1 MRGSEGDI
9 EQRTSV
15 SIAVAVALGS
25 QFLAPTG
32 YRLQPEWLLP
42 SVCVSLALL
51 ITVGGR
57 RVEDPGHWSLRV
69 LALTLGGALAL
80 GNLGSVVMLVH
91 GLVKGQSIHASSL
104 LQAGAA
110 AWVTNVVAFAVL
122 LWEVDAGGP
131 VARARTDFRGRADLV
146 FPQYSLGTHSTW
158 TPRFVDYAYVAFTN
172 ATAFSPTDSLPL
184 RARMKVLMAVQSSVA
199 LVAVAV
205 VFARAANI
213 LGT

>member
-25 QFLAPTG
+25 QFLAPAG

-51 ITVGGR
+51 IAVGGR